1 MRWNK
6 KTVIG
11 LILIVI
17 GVLLAVYVIQ
27 SVSDNIPHTGRWA
40 GKITQYRQP
49 FYGHGVMVIWLFL
62 AALILFLIGLVLFFL
77 GRND

>member
-11 LILIVI
+11 LIMVI
-17 GVLLAVYVIQ
+17 LGVLLAVFVIQ
-27 SVSDNIPHTGRWA
+27 SIDANIPHTGRWA

-49 FYGHGVMVIWLFL
+49 FYGHGIMVIWLFL
-62 AALILFLIGLVLFFL
+62 LAAILFLTGLVLFFI
-77 GRND
+77 GKND

>member
-11 LILIVI
+11 LIMVVLGI
-17 GVLLAVYVIQ
+17 LLAVFVIE
-27 SVSDNIPHTGRWA
+27 SINANIPHTGRWA

-49 FYGHGVMVIWLFL
+49 FYGHGIMVIWLFL
-62 AALILFLIGLVLFFL
+62 AALVLFLGGLVLFFI